1 MIDQLI
7 QTICSSAIPM
17 ILAITLHEVAHGYA
31 AYRFGD
37 KTAYYLG
44 RLTINPIPH
53 IAPVGTI
60 AVPGVLFA
68 LSALT
73 GSAVP
78 IFGWAKP
85 VPVNSMNFR
94 GNWRN
99 KMAAVSIAG
108 PLSNLLQAIFWALFL
123 KVLLFVGIHEPF
135 FFEMVKAGIVINL
148 MLMAFNLIPLPPL
161 DGGMLVLNILPPSLA
176 KEYGRLLPY
185 GQWILLILIFTGLF
199 KYLVY
204 PLFSFGQWVI
214 TTLVL

>member
-53 IAPVGTI
+53 IDPVGTI

-94 GNWRN
+94 DNWRN

-199 KYLVY
+199 QYLVY

>member
-53 IAPVGTI
+53 IDPVGTI

-78 IFGWAKP
+78 IFGWANP
-85 VPVNSMNFR
+85 CR
-94 GNWRN
+94 
-99 KMAAVSIAG
+99 
-108 PLSNLLQAIFWALFL
+108 
-123 KVLLFVGIHEPF
+123 
-135 FFEMVKAGIVINL
+135 
-148 MLMAFNLIPLPPL
+148 
-161 DGGMLVLNILPPSLA
+161 
-176 KEYGRLLPY
+176 
-185 GQWILLILIFTGLF
+185 
-199 KYLVY
+199 
-204 PLFSFGQWVI
+204 
-214 TTLVL
+214 

>member
-53 IAPVGTI
+53 IDPVGTI

-99 KMAAVSIAG
+99 KIC
-108 PLSNLLQAIFWALFL
+108 LLYTS
-123 KVLLFVGIHEPF
+123 
-135 FFEMVKAGIVINL
+135 
-148 MLMAFNLIPLPPL
+148 
-161 DGGMLVLNILPPSLA
+161 PSP
-176 KEYGRLLPY
+176 RD
-185 GQWILLILIFTGLF
+185 
-199 KYLVY
+199 
-204 PLFSFGQWVI
+204 
-214 TTLVL
+214 

>member
-53 IAPVGTI
+53 IDPVGTI

-185 GQWILLILIFTGLF
+185 GQWILLILIFIGLF

>member
-53 IAPVGTI
+53 IDPVGTI

-199 KYLVY
+199 K
-204 PLFSFGQWVI
+204 
-214 TTLVL
+214 